1 MLEHLLIRNI
11 ALFEE
16 AEIHFGA
23 GLHVLTGE
31 TGAGKSLVV
40 DAVSFLCG
48 AKIDRDILRT
58 GSEKAYVEG
67 LFHVSMYQNVLDYLA
82 GQELEPDE
90 GSIAISREYSSSGRN
105 LYRIGGIAVSPA
117 IFKDLTSLL
126 IDLHGQHE
134 HQSLLQ
140 EKQHM
145 AYLDSFGDDNHQA
158 LLMQTEISFKTLSQ
172 TGRHYRQAKET
183 QATAEERLEIL
194 KLRRKELQLAK
205 LRPGEE
211 EELQQSRNVLRNAQ
225 KINEALKGANSLLT
239 DPPEQEDTA
248 LSLSMQALK
257 SLNQIAD
264 INPQFSLFAE
274 RLNTVYYEIEEL
286 GYDLSRMMRDIDA
299 DSAKLE
305 EVETR
310 LDFLRKLG
318 KKYGSSVEDMMQTM
332 QSIEAEIRK
341 LDLLDEDL
349 EQLRK
354 QAESAEQQF
363 FDTSSRLSHS
373 RKDLA
378 KRLEHEMESLLGELN
393 MMGTRFSIVIRTDPQ
408 TPHPYGI
415 DQVAMMVSPN
425 IGEDLKPLSKIAS
438 GGELSRLMLAMKALT
453 AEKNKVPTMVFDE
466 IDTGVSGKTAIV
478 IAKKLWD
485 IARYRQVICVTHLHQ
500 LASMANTHFQVSKHG
515 EDGRTQARIQK
526 LDENQRMLEIAKMLG
541 DIATQGDSSL
551 QHAEVLLRDA
561 AVYRNLHP
569 MKQ

>member
-1 MLEHLLIRNI
+1 MLVHLLIRNI

-16 AEIHFGA
+16 AEIQFNA

-58 GSEKAYVEG
+58 GSDKAYVEG
-67 LFHVSMYQNVLDYLA
+67 LFCVSTYQNVLDYLA
-82 GQELEPDE
+82 GQELEANE
-90 GSIAISREYSSSGRN
+90 GSLVISREYSSSGRN

-117 IFKDLTSLL
+117 IYKDLTSLL

-140 EKQHM
+140 EKRHM
-145 AYLDSFGDDNHQA
+145 AYLDSFGDDHHQA
-158 LLMQTEISFKTLSQ
+158 LLMQTDLSFKTLFQ
-172 TGRHYRQAKET
+172 TGRRYRQAKET

-194 KLRRKELQLAK
+194 KLISKELQLAK

-225 KINEALKGANSLLT
+225 KINEALKEANSLLT
-239 DPPEQEDTA
+239 DPPEQEDNA
-248 LSLSMQALK
+248 LSLSRQALK

-286 GYDLSRMMRDIDA
+286 GYDLGRMMRDIDA

-310 LDFLRKLG
+310 LDYLRKLG
-318 KKYGSSVEDMMQTM
+318 RKYGPSVEDMMLTM
-332 QSIEAEIRK
+332 QNIEAEIKK
-341 LDLLDEDL
+341 LDSLDEDL

-354 QAESAEQQF
+354 KAESAEQLF
-363 FDTSSRLSHS
+363 LDTSSRLSHS
-373 RKDLA
+373 RKELA
-378 KRLEHEMESLLGELN
+378 KKLEHEMESMLGELN
-393 MMGTRFSIVIRTDPQ
+393 MMGTRFSIMILTDPQ

-415 DQVAMMVSPN
+415 DQVTMMVSPN

-453 AEKNKVPTMVFDE
+453 AEKNEVPTMVFDE
-466 IDTGVSGKTAIV
+466 IDTGVSGNTAIV
-478 IAKKLWD
+478 IARKLWD

-500 LASMANTHFQVSKHG
+500 LASMANTHFQVSKLG
-515 EDGRTQARIQK
+515 EDGRTQARIIK

-561 AVYRNLHP
+561 AAYRNMHP